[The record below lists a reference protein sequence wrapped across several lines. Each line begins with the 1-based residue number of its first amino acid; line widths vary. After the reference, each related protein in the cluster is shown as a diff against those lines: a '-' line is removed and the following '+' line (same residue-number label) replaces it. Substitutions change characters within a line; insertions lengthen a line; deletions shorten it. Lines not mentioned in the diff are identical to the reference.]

1 MNQQVYMKINNCL
14 KKNNL
19 ILLFEQILNTI
30 VGNQGKRIF
39 IMVTDVLNQIIHA
52 VNADLASFQPQFIS
66 NIGLIQNKTF

>member
-52 VNADLASFQPQFIS
+52 VNADLTSFQPQFIS
-66 NIGLIQNKTF
+66 NMGLIQNKTF